1 MARYTDSVCR
11 LCRREGLK
19 LYLKGERCYGEKC
32 AIERRP
38 YPPGLHGQGRQ
49 KVSDYG
55 MQLREKQKV
64 RRLYGVLESQF
75 RGYYQ
80 KATRTKGVTGQAL
93 LQHLELRLDNVVY
106 RLGFAASRAE
116 ARQLVRHGHVSIDG
130 RKVNVPSY
138 EVRVGEAVAIR
149 DKSKGKEKLAAKI
162 NKTLEA
168 LGSRVVPEW
177 LQVDEQALA
186 GKVLSLPQREHIT
199 MPISEQLIVELYSK

>member
-75 RGYYQ
+75 RGYYH

-116 ARQLVRHGHVSIDG
+116 ARQLVRHGHVTIDG

-149 DKSKGKEKLAAKI
+149 DKSKGKEKLVAKI

-186 GKVLSLPQREHIT
+186 GKVLSPPQREHIT